1 MEMELSFWVHNIRE
15 WPAVKSDM
23 ILAIDR
29 AFKANRI
36 EIPYPQQ
43 DLHIRSMVKDGFT
56 KKTELEQ

>member
-1 MEMELSFWVHNIRE
+1 
-15 WPAVKSDM
+15 M

-43 DLHIRSMVKDGFT
+43 DLHIRSVVQDGLA
-56 KKTELEQ
+56 KKPQIES